1 MKHYEKPKLEIVWMG
16 GGKDIMTISAYDN
29 DALDI
34 DW

>member
-1 MKHYEKPKLEIVWMG
+1 MKHYEKPKLEIVEMG
-16 GGKDIMTISAYDN
+16 GENIMTISAYDN